1 MMRMISDKNGPRVPN
16 ILFSTL
22 GGVCGALAIIAYAA
36 SAHSGASQ
44 LGIIA
49 PLLLGHAPALLV
61 LSIFAPLSRAAL
73 LGGVLLIVG
82 LMLFCGSLLY
92 LELIGNRLFPYSA
105 PLGGILMIIG
115 WLTASTT
122 GWFSKKA

>member
-1 MMRMISDKNGPRVPN
+1 MMPEKNGRRARN

-36 SAHSGASQ
+36 SAHSDTGQ
-44 LGIIA
+44 LGTIA

-61 LSIFAPLSRAAL
+61 LSILAPVSRAAL
-73 LGGVLLIVG
+73 FGGALLIAG
-82 LMLFCGSLLY
+82 LILFCGSLLY

-115 WLTASTT
+115 WLTVSTA
-122 GWFSKKA
+122 GWFSEKA

>member
-1 MMRMISDKNGPRVPN
+1 MSERTRPAQRN

-36 SAHSGASQ
+36 SAHSDTGQ
-44 LGIIA
+44 LGTIA

-61 LSIFAPLSRAAL
+61 LSMLAPVSRAAL
-73 LGGVLLIVG
+73 FGGTLLIAG
-82 LMLFCGSLLY
+82 LLLFCGSLIYFDLTAS
-92 LELIGNRLFPYSA
+92 RLFPYSA

-122 GWFSKKA
+122 GWLANKS